1 MATPREVMF
10 DVMGDQWNISNKDLA
25 SMILSDK
32 AVTKGKSPLELAQ
45 VRSSLSRYVVHVQP
59 GEYCYRWLAPFE
71 VSIPKVV
78 SACKH
83 AETCSSNREIV
94 EYLGG
99 EGCRLMKTSLDEHG
113 LDGALYANTAARIAA
128 GDIKSDADA
137 AELSVMLFVITGC
150 LGDPAKAVE
159 TTMVTAKR
167 YSGPAV
173 LETALP
179 VTNEAVTLPGEVYE
193 LGMYRFENGV
203 LLSNA
208 YRLNTSPD
216 GTEIGSMSTTPHSIN
231 DVGRGVSRRHAR
243 IWRDEA
249 GQWWVE
255 GLGSTNGT
263 TLVSGID
270 RSTTVVEPPKA
281 KAAGFESRP
290 VPIFPGDSL
299 NLAGTTE
306 FVFVSLP
313 KQS

>member
-1 MATPREVMF
+1 MATPREVLF
-10 DVMGDQWNISNKDLA
+10 DVMGDQWGVSNKDLA

-71 VSIPKVV
+71 TSIPRVV

-83 AETCSSNREIV
+83 ADACNSNREIT
-94 EYLGG
+94 EYLGETG
-99 EGCRLMKTSLDEHG
+99 ASLMRASLDEHG
-113 LDGALYANTAARIAA
+113 LDGALYANTAARIAK

-150 LGDPAKAVE
+150 LGDPAEAVE
-159 TTMVTAKR
+159 KTMAAAKR
-167 YSGPAV
+167 YSGAAV
-173 LETALP
+173 METALP
-179 VTNEAVTLPGEVYE
+179 VESDRVSAPGEVYE

-208 YRLNTSPD
+208 YRLSTAPE

-243 IWRDEA
+243 IWRDES
-249 GQWWVE
+249 GQWWVV

-270 RSTTVVEPPKA
+270 RSVTIVEPPKA
-281 KAAGFESRP
+281 KSDNFELRP
-290 VPIFPGDSL
+290 VQIFPGDSL

-313 KQS
+313 KQN